1 MAAGIHALQATHQVV
16 EGFDTAIA
24 GSKLR
29 EPLAEGLIE
38 RSVTLAGDEAGA
50 VNEFIFGT
58 QGNVSHTRIVYT
70 KTVCTKTRNS

>member
-1 MAAGIHALQATHQVV
+1 MAARIHAPQAIHEVV
-16 EGFDTAIA
+16 EGFDVAIA
-24 GSKLR
+24 GRKLR
-29 EPLAEGLIE
+29 EPFAEGLIE
-38 RSVTLAGDEAGA
+38 RGVLLAGDEAGA